1 TPASGAGPTCV
12 AWADGRTSAASSN
25 EICVPGG
32 SGCGRLSD
40 STPCGVETGTCPG
53 CPWPETIPVICGGIA
68 RGAALCCAI
77 AAGDAAAGGCGDAGD
92 AFGSVGRVSRATF
105 GSGDTGACA
114 TGGAAGVAV
123 GAVGAAACGATGA
136 GAAGCWTEAG
146 GDTDFT
152 TSCSWLPGG
161 RVCIGGGVAPD
172 AAAGAGCG
180 AVTVADSVWPGC
192 GRLAGGRAA
201 DGSGGL

>member
-1 TPASGAGPTCV
+1 
-12 AWADGRTSAASSN
+12 
-25 EICVPGG
+25 
-32 SGCGRLSD
+32 
-40 STPCGVETGTCPG
+40 
-53 CPWPETIPVICGGIA
+53 
-68 RGAALCCAI
+68 
-77 AAGDAAAGGCGDAGD
+77 
-92 AFGSVGRVSRATF
+92 FGSVGRVSRATF

-123 GAVGAAACGATGA
+123 GAVGAAACGATSA
-136 GAAGCWTEAG
+136 GAAGCCTGAG
-146 GDTDFT
+146 GETDFT

-172 AAAGAGCG
+172 DAAGAGGG

-201 DGSGGL
+201 DGSGGLAASCICAALGGCTMACSGGCRLAPFAWVTVAWFGLAGLS